1 MLPHT
6 LWKVDIFVF
15 PQFGFILERKLGCF
29 ALLDSLE
36 ESKEVILGEGG
47 GDGATVGAVVGVF
60 GCGEIEQEFFHF
72 GSAEGVSGF
81 DGHFAGRH
89 DPDLFSRWD
98 DAFVH
103 G

>member
-1 MLPHT
+1 M
-6 LWKVDIFVF
+6 
-15 PQFGFILERKLGCF
+15 
-29 ALLDSLE
+29 
-36 ESKEVILGEGG
+36 GEGG

-60 GCGEIEQEFFHF
+60 GCGEVEEELFHF

-81 DGHFAGRH
+81 DGHFAGGH

-103 G
+103 GRFDEFVDEVGEVFDRVFAFEGGGNGADDE